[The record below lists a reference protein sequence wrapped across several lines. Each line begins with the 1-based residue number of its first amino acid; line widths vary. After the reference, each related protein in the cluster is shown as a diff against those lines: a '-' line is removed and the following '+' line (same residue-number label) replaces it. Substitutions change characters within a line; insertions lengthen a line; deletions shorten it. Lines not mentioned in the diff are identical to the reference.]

1 MIFAP
6 VKETEEKDACKD
18 FYGAGNRTGSAQI

>member
-1 MIFAP
+1 MMFEP

-18 FYGAGNRTGSAQI
+18 FHGAGNRTCSAPI